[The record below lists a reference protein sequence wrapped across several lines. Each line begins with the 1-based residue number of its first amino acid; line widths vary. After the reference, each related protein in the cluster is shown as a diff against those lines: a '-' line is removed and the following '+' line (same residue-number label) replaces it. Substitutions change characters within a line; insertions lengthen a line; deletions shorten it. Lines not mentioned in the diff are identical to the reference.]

1 MVRCVCADRKRGPV
15 KRLLLTLAIAG
26 LLSGQSAVPVAQ
38 YNNLRTNANL
48 EESVLNTSNVNVNQ
62 FGKLF
67 TRTLD
72 GYSYAH
78 PLYVPNVSVPGQG
91 IRNVVY
97 VATLH
102 NTVYAFDADDP
113 AQSTPYWSVNLGSSL
128 PFPAATLGGYVQP
141 EMGIMSTPAI
151 DLTTGTMYVVAT
163 VQQGVNAA
171 MYLHAL
177 DLATGTPKFGSPAM
191 IQAQVSGSLTAPD
204 RNPDGTITWN
214 PNTRMQRSAL
224 LVANGNVYLGFSSYG
239 TYYQYHGW
247 VMAYNASNVQQQVA
261 VFNTSL
267 NGLGGGI
274 WQSGAGFAEDAQG
287 SVYLMSAN
295 GPYTGT
301 TDFGD
306 SFIRF
311 GPQLQ
316 VLDWFTPSNWYSLF
330 QNDLDLGSGGPSL
343 VPNSNLLV
351 GAGKQG
357 VIYLVDSTNMGHLET
372 GGSHPVQA
380 FQATPACT
388 GPTQCTEVHSTA
400 LWSVSPYPCFYIWG
414 WNDVLR
420 GFRLIGG
427 QFETTPFSQSS
438 ITSAYPGG
446 TITVSSLGDAAGTG
460 IVWAATAQSS
470 SLVNVVPGT
479 LRAFDA
485 MDLSHELWNS
495 DMNTGR
501 DAMGNLAKFEGPVV
515 ANGRVYVPT
524 FSNQL
529 VVYGLLSGAG
539 SLSGSANSSSTAVSL
554 TAEGNLDWVHW
565 GESSLNRKA
574 GGAAQIGQVTIVDG
588 GNPTNYSNDP
598 RLVNWTDGT
607 PTASSTNNKNGIYIS
622 GIGHGFT
629 FTAPADTTTRT
640 LIVHVGGWNSSG
652 ALTAHL
658 SNGAVSDFTNATSNA
673 SGQYDRNYTLVY
685 NAGVVGQSLTVT
697 WKMTA
702 GSGNVTLN
710 GAALSSA
717 APVMAPNISATGGT
731 PETTAINTSFATA
744 LQAAVKDASSN
755 PISGAAVTFTAPG
768 SGASGAFGGLTT
780 VIANTDVN
788 GLATAPPF
796 EANAIAGNYTVVA
809 STPSATGS
817 ASFNLTNQ
825 VGPAASVTAT
835 GGAWQSATINTA
847 FPNLMIATVK
857 DSGGNLVS
865 GVTVTF
871 NAPVS
876 GAGGTF
882 DGGLTK
888 VDVVTIA
895 NGTATAPAFTANGT
909 AGGYGVTAS
918 VTGVATPAGYTMTN
932 NPVAINGALS
942 GSGDSAR
949 TAVDLSAEG
958 ALDWVH
964 WGDTSLNRKSGGG
977 SQIGTYTVVGGGSPA
992 KYSNDPRPM
1001 SWTGGT
1007 LAATGMNNLNGLYL
1021 SGTGKGFTITAPAD
1035 TTTRT
1040 LVVHVGGW
1048 NSGGTLTA
1056 HLSDGSSADFVNTT
1070 SILSGQYDRNY
1081 TLVYH
1086 AAGVGKVLTV
1096 TWKMASGSGNVTLN
1110 GAALQ

>member
-1 MVRCVCADRKRGPV
+1 
-15 KRLLLTLAIAG
+15 
-26 LLSGQSAVPVAQ
+26 
-38 YNNLRTNANL
+38 
-48 EESVLNTSNVNVNQ
+48 
-62 FGKLF
+62 
-67 TRTLD
+67 
-72 GYSYAH
+72 
-78 PLYVPNVSVPGQG
+78 
-91 IRNVVY
+91 
-97 VATLH
+97 
-102 NTVYAFDADDP
+102 
-113 AQSTPYWSVNLGSSL
+113 
-128 PFPAATLGGYVQP
+128 
-141 EMGIMSTPAI
+141 
-151 DLTTGTMYVVAT
+151 
-163 VQQGVNAA
+163 
-171 MYLHAL
+171 
-177 DLATGTPKFGSPAM
+177 
-191 IQAQVSGSLTAPD
+191 
-204 RNPDGTITWN
+204 
-214 PNTRMQRSAL
+214 
-224 LVANGNVYLGFSSYG
+224 
-239 TYYQYHGW
+239 
-247 VMAYNASNVQQQVA
+247 VQQQVA

-287 SVYLMSAN
+287 GVYLMSAN
-295 GPYTGT
+295 GPYTGS
-301 TDFGD
+301 TDFGN

-311 GPQLQ
+311 GPRLQ

-388 GPTQCTEVHSTA
+388 GPTQCTEIHSTA
-400 LWSVSPYPCFYIWG
+400 LWSVSPYPCFYVWG

-427 QFETTPFSQSS
+427 EFETTPFSQSS

-446 TITVSSLGDAAGTG
+446 TITVSSFGDAPGTG

-495 DMNTGR
+495 DMNPGR
-501 DAMGNLAKFEGPVV
+501 DVMGNLAKFEGPVV

-529 VVYGLLSGAG
+529 VVYGLLSGSG
-539 SLSGSANSSSTAVSL
+539 SLSGSANSSNAAVSL
-554 TAEGNLDWVHW
+554 TAEGSLDWVHW

-574 GGAAQIGQVTIVDG
+574 GGAAQTGQVIILG
-588 GNPTNYSNDP
+588 GGSPTKYSNDP
-598 RLVNWTDGT
+598 RPVNWTDGT
-607 PTASSTNNKNGIYIS
+607 PTASSTNNKNGIYMS

-629 FTAPADTTTRT
+629 FTVPADTTTRR
-640 LIVHVGGWNSSG
+640 LIVHVGGWNSG
-652 ALTAHL
+652 GTLTAHL
-658 SNGAVSDFTNATSNA
+658 SNGAASDFTNATSNA
-673 SGQYDRNYTLVY
+673 SGQYDGNYTLVY

-697 WKMTA
+697 WMMTA

-710 GAALSSA
+710 SAALSSA
-717 APVMAPNISATGGT
+717 EPVIVPNISATGGT
-731 PETTAINTSFATA
+731 PQAIAINTIFATA
-744 LQAAVKDASSN
+744 LQATVKDASSN
-755 PISGAAVTFTAPG
+755 PINGAAVTFTAPS

-780 VIANTDVN
+780 MIVNTDVN
-788 GLATAPPF
+788 GLATAPAF
-796 EANAIAGNYTVVA
+796 RANAIGGDYTVVA
-809 STPSATGS
+809 STPGAAAS

-835 GGAWQSATINTA
+835 AGASQSTTIRTA

-857 DSGGNLVS
+857 DSGGNLLS

-876 GAGGTF
+876 GASGTF
-882 DGGLTK
+882 TGGFTM

-909 AGGYGVTAS
+909 AGGYVVTAS
-918 VTGVATPAGYTMTN
+918 VGGVAIPASYTLSNNPGAISGSLTGV
-932 NPVAINGALS
+932 
-942 GSGDSAR
+942 GDS
-949 TAVDLSAEG
+949 TKTVVDLAAEG

-964 WGDTSLNRKSGGG
+964 FGDASFNRKSTGG
-977 SQIGTYTVVGGGSPA
+977 SQISTYTVVGGGSPT
-992 KYSNDPRPM
+992 KYSNDQRPM
-1001 SWTGGT
+1001 NWTGGSPT
-1007 LAATGMNNLNGLYL
+1007 ANGTNNLDGLYL

-1040 LVVHVGGW
+1040 LIVHVGGW

-1070 SILSGQYDRNY
+1070 STLSGQYDRNY

-1086 AAGVGKVLTV
+1086 AVAAGKVLTV